1 LPSDGI
7 LDLTQ
12 DPAEP
17 KIVSSGLATVRE
29 QPYDPSKDREKI
41 RGMIALILTI
51 CLIAIVLFTLIM
63 ILTGVDIEKTKDT
76 LELILSPVVGLVGA
90 VTGFYFGE
98 KQK

>member
-1 LPSDGI
+1 
-7 LDLTQ
+7 
-12 DPAEP
+12 
-17 KIVSSGLATVRE
+17 
-29 QPYDPSKDREKI
+29 
-41 RGMIALILTI
+41 MIALILTI